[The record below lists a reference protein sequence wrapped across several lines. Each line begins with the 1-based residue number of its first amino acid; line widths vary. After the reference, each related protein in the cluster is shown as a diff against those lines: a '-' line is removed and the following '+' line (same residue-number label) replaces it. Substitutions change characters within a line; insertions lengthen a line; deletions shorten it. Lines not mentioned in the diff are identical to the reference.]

1 MPLKFYKLKSIQN
14 LSSLTVK
21 KFENKYK
28 NVENRF
34 IMKWRF
40 LHSLFGSFK
49 KKLLRFSTLSPHI
62 SSINFNNKILKIN
75 CKPILIIATSFLK

>member
-1 MPLKFYKLKSIQN
+1 MPLKFYKLKNIQN

-34 IMKWRF
+34 IMK
-40 LHSLFGSFK
+40 
-49 KKLLRFSTLSPHI
+49 
-62 SSINFNNKILKIN
+62 
-75 CKPILIIATSFLK
+75 